1 MDSEQLFDNTSLEFK
16 LEGNNISIYHAE
28 RQYENLS
35 GGERQKVDIIVQF
48 ALRDMLCKYLNFSS
62 NILVLDELTDN
73 LDSKGC
79 DKLFNLISSNLN
91 DVESIYII
99 SHHSDY
105 ALPIDNELI
114 VRKGEDSISYIE

>member
-1 MDSEQLFDNTSLEFK
+1 
-16 LEGNNISIYHAE
+16 
-28 RQYENLS
+28 
-35 GGERQKVDIIVQF
+35 
-48 ALRDMLCKYLNFSS
+48 MLCKYLNFSS